1 PGSRHAARLLSR
13 ALPDSL
19 ERQNRLRR
27 ARRFFTVA
35 SRPMVERYAH
45 WVTFFD
51 EPAKASLYRPEMRAR
66 LNGARPIGW
75 LKSLFAR
82 FADLD
87 PGEAAMAA
95 DVLSYPPYDQLV
107 NVVITSIANTL
118 VGR

>member
-1 PGSRHAARLLSR
+1 HAARLLSR

-19 ERQNRLRR
+19 ERQSRLRR

-51 EPAKASLYRPEMRAR
+51 KQAKESLYTSEMRAQ
-66 LNGARPIGW
+66 LNGARPIAW
-75 LKSLFAR
+75 LGALFDR

-87 PGEAAMAA
+87 PGEAAMAT
-95 DVLSYPPYDQLV
+95 DVLSYLPYD
-107 NVVITSIANTL
+107 
-118 VGR
+118 